1 MQVGSRFSQ
10 GETPRGVS
18 DDFVSHLRQVEAE
31 LTPEEST
38 LRWTLTWLERRPV
51 ATLDNGTVV
60 RG

>member
-18 DDFVSHLRQVEAE
+18 DDFASHLRQVEAE

-38 LRWTLTWLERRPV
+38 WRWTLTWLERRPV